1 MSWFRR
7 LWNRLCAWLARHGLL
22 PRAGIFY
29 IGGSDTL
36 PPPLSRDVEAQM
48 LARLDEGDFEVRQI
62 LIEHNLRLV
71 AYIARRFDNTGIN
84 IEDLISIGTIGL
96 IKAINTYRSD
106 KNIKLATYA
115 SRCIENEI
123 LMYLRKN
130 ANQKVEVSFDEPLN
144 TDWDG
149 NELLLSDILGTDGDT
164 VLRPIE
170 DDVDRQLLTTAVS
183 RLSER
188 EREII
193 TLRFGLGGR
202 EERRRRRSPTTSA
215 FRKATSQGWK
225 SVSSRGS
232 SARFSRCL
240 DKSVNIAY
248 NNSRKCKEAEEYAA
262 HEAQREGGWCK
273 SLVSGPPK
281 SPRSS
286 RAERCSRPDGNSR
299 YRVAS
304 VRRPGGN
311 SGGNTDF
318 LVRPEQKCSGRFSLK
333 GRLYG
338 LLCAA
343 L

>member
-1 MSWFRR
+1 M
-7 LWNRLCAWLARHGLL
+7 
-22 PRAGIFY
+22 
-29 IGGSDTL
+29 
-36 PPPLSRDVEAQM
+36 
-48 LARLDEGDFEVRQI
+48 RQI

-202 EERRRRRSPTTSA
+202 EEKTQKEVADYLGISQNYISRLEKRIIARLKRNSQDVLTNRSILHIITA
-215 FRKATSQGWK
+215 ENARK
-225 SVSSRGS
+225 
-232 SARFSRCL
+232 
-240 DKSVNIAY
+240 
-248 NNSRKCKEAEEYAA
+248 RKFF
-262 HEAQREGGWCK
+262 AQLTEKRREGGWCK

-304 VRRPGGN
+304 VRPTAGIQVVTR
-311 SGGNTDF
+311 TF
-318 LVRPEQKCSGRFSLK
+318 WF
-333 GRLYG
+333 
-338 LLCAA
+338 A
-343 L
+343 